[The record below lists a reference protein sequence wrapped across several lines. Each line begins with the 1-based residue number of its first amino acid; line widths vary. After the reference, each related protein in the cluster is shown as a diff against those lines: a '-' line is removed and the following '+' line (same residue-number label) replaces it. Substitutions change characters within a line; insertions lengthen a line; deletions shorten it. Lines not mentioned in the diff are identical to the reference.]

1 MGNALIKLIPGIIIT
16 WCAANNY
23 DWFMESTRMHVILGM
38 FGRGGLRVIYIIIGV
53 ILIILGI
60 AGLISIGQSA

>member
-1 MGNALIKLIPGIIIT
+1 MGNALIKLIPGLIIT
-16 WCAANNY
+16 WCAAKDY
-23 DWFMESTRMHVILGM
+23 DWFMESARMNVILGL

-60 AGLISIGQSA
+60 AGLISI